1 MDNQQRH
8 TVWLRELCSMSSGSL
23 AERGFWERMDTC
35 LCMTEF
41 LCCPPETITTL
52 LMDYTPI
59 QNKKF
64 KNKKVR
70 NIVHLTA
77 GQYLWQVF
85 LLNNFFGQEETFRF
99 DLSYSTNFIKT
110 INNTALLDEAYI
122 CIIKT

>member
-1 MDNQQRH
+1 MH
-8 TVWLRELCSMSSGSL
+8 VCM
-23 AERGFWERMDTC
+23 AES
-35 LCMTEF
+35 

-70 NIVHLTA
+70 KIVHLTA

-122 CIIKT
+122 CIIQLFQGRGRNSRTLKYLYLVMNKLVHFLDS